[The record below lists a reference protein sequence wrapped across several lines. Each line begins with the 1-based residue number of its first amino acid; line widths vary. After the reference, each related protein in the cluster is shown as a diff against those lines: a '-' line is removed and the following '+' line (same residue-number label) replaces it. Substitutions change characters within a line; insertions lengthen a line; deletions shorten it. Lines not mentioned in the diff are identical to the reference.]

1 MSFMDKFLKV
11 MALNPEGEEDGYYDE
26 YEEGDSSYEEEEEE
40 EKPKRRLFGRKKEAD
55 SEDTDAEE
63 SKSTKILPMRQ
74 SSKTAT
80 RRQNVKDME
89 VCIIKPNSIEDGR
102 EIAET
107 LLSGRTVLL
116 NMEGINLDVA
126 QRVTDF
132 TSGVCFALGGML
144 QKVSNYIFIV
154 TPPNVEISGDF
165 QEILDAFGESPIKMD
180 I

>member
-1 MSFMDKFLKV
+1 MGVMDKFLKV
-11 MALNPEGEEDGYYDE
+11 MALNPEGDEEEYYDE
-26 YEEGDSSYEEEEEE
+26 DEFDDDDDESEEDD
-40 EKPKRRLFGRKKEAD
+40 KPRRRLFGRKKNDDDEP
-55 SEDTDAEE
+55 EDENEE
-63 SKSTKILPMRQ
+63 NRSTKILPMRHAA
-74 SSKTAT
+74 KPAV
-80 RRQNVKDME
+80 RRQSVSDME

-116 NMEGINLDVA
+116 NMEGINLDIA

-132 TSGVCFALGGML
+132 TSGACFALGGTL

-165 QEILDAFGESPIKMD
+165 QEILDAFGDSPIKMD